1 MIFLVMDIAGI
12 TYGPL
17 LGLFAFGILTKKL
30 PKDKL
35 VPIICLLSAGIC
47 TFLYVASKH
56 KSGWLQGYTFGQELL
71 ILNGTLTFIGL
82 WLISKPNTLNKK
94 LTI

>member
-30 PKDKL
+30 PKDKF
-35 VPIICLLSAGIC
+35 VPFICLLSAGIC
-47 TFLYVASKH
+47 MFLYVSSKH
-56 KSGWLQGYTFGQELL
+56 KAAWLSGYSFGQELL
-71 ILNGTLTFIGL
+71 IINGTLTFLGL
-82 WLISKPNTLNKK
+82 WLISKSNKK
-94 LTI
+94 LTS